1 MLRPSRV
8 LATRANAIRIL
19 ESAGKYQEAEE
30 HRENL
35 KKIER
40 IKDCLMQLIN
50 MDIEKYAAKMKED
63 GKQMGYSVPPTDL

>member
-1 MLRPSRV
+1 MIRV
-8 LATRANAIRIL
+8 L

-30 HRENL
+30 QRDNM

-50 MDIEKYAAKMKED
+50 MDIEKYAAKMKEE
-63 GKQMGYSVPPTDL
+63 GKMMG